1 VHSRFFARVAGFA
14 AVAALVLGAALPAS
28 ATTNWQSGQHFFGGV
43 SVEPAVDMA
52 TGNQIFLLTPNGA
65 PTNPV
70 KANQRAHAPLYL
82 VLYPTGSTI
91 DPATLNCTPANCNH
105 AQIPGII
112 GHDHLVGLPHTGD
125 FNVAWDVYLIF
136 FTPKGIDDL
145 AINNRILTGDE
156 LTAALDAHDVFNAGF
171 LLSFNCSKVS
181 MATYL
186 HHG

>member
-1 VHSRFFARVAGFA
+1 MHSRFFARVVGFA

-136 FTPKGIDDL
+136 FTQKGIDDL

-171 LLSFNCSKVS
+171 FLSFNCSKVS